1 MNTKAENQGKTGALD
16 IAKYA
21 LAILIAAAGVYV
33 FYAFTQWPSVVRGL
47 LVALSFIL
55 AFVVLGFTEKG
66 LVARGF
72 FSDSLFELRK
82 VVWPTRQEALR
93 MTWVVGIVV
102 VIMSLLLGGFD
113 WIIQAV
119 LKWFFTVGR

>member
-16 IAKYA
+16 IAKYVLA
-21 LAILIAAAGVYV
+21 LLIAAVGVYV

-82 VVWPTRQEALR
+82 VVWPTREETYKITAMVL
-93 MTWVVGIVV
+93 VVV
-102 VIMSLLLGGFD
+102 VIISLILAAFDWVISGLIKMLLGN
-113 WIIQAV
+113 
-119 LKWFFTVGR
+119 

>member
-16 IAKYA
+16 IAKYVLA
-21 LAILIAAAGVYV
+21 LLIAAVGVYV
-33 FYAFTQWPSVVRGL
+33 FYAFTQWPGVVRGL

-82 VVWPTRQEALR
+82 VVWPTREETYKITAMVL
-93 MTWVVGIVV
+93 VVV
-102 VIMSLLLGGFD
+102 VIISLILAAFDWVISGLIKMLLGS
-113 WIIQAV
+113 
-119 LKWFFTVGR
+119 